1 MIAFLKFPIIII
13 LYDWILSIS
22 YHCTLVDEYVFLQK
36 KSSMDWQWIRKELEK
51 TGLTEQEIVKKIT
64 DQYEVEQE
72 SAAHDVRQMIQKMYE
87 VGGIGSVNQP
97 LHIEEVFEKEG
108 VFVSTTAGVSMYPML
123 RHRRDTIVIRPVT
136 GRLKN
141 MIFLYINGERIMF
154 FIGS

>member
-72 SAAHDVRQMIQKMYE
+72 SVAHDVRQMIQKMYE
-87 VGGIGSVNQP
+87 VGGI
-97 LHIEEVFEKEG
+97 E
-108 VFVSTTAGVSMYPML
+108 A
-123 RHRRDTIVIRPVT
+123 
-136 GRLKN
+136 
-141 MIFLYINGERIMF
+141 
-154 FIGS
+154 